1 MQRNVLSKSH
11 LMTTIIES
19 GNLCHWKAGKSE
31 IIIIS
36 TERENQRIMKK
47 VFWIFFAAPAIACG
61 DGSGRSEDR
70 EAAAE
75 EEVDAGA
82 GEEISPQLELDSAD
96 NRFNVD
102 TVSSTNGVQKAIRTM
117 SHSEVGRNAGRKY
130 HVRFKGF
137 WGLLI

>member
-31 IIIIS
+31 IIIFS

-82 GEEISPQLELDSAD
+82 GEEISP
-96 NRFNVD
+96 
-102 TVSSTNGVQKAIRTM
+102 
-117 SHSEVGRNAGRKY
+117 
-130 HVRFKGF
+130 
-137 WGLLI
+137 